1 MLNLRKAKKL
11 PKFIVDE
18 LRRAEWN
25 EVGRGAL
32 EGYVWQREGVELHIV
47 PGSLGRM
54 YHVTYTKMSE
64 GWTKFLHEPVL
75 LELITER

>member
-1 MLNLRKAKKL
+1 MPKNAKKL

-18 LRRAEWN
+18 LTSAEWK

-47 PGSLGRM
+47 PGSLNRM
-54 YHVTYTKMSE
+54 FHVSYTKMSDS
-64 GWTKFLHEPVL
+64 WTRFIHESEL
-75 LELITER
+75 LQLITN

>member
-1 MLNLRKAKKL
+1 MARNAKRL
-11 PKFIVDE
+11 PKFLVSE
-18 LRRAEWN
+18 LISNAWN

-47 PGSLGRM
+47 PGSLNRM

-64 GWTKFLHEPVL
+64 GWTKFIHEPVV
-75 LELITER
+75 LELITDR